1 MCSYIK
7 SWLVVMSLLFGT
19 SNFAAE
25 KDGSMLV
32 DEILETDK
40 VSGKTDA
47 AQVEAVVSSVSK
59 ENEMIF
65 ERVIGIG
72 SNCLTKAQINQY
84 FVPGSPNRETKKGQ
98 ADLFDWMRVCDY
110 YSFARSLSN
119 GLSDFF
125 EIEDF
130 TSHYETYGSPKVVD
144 HKTMFW
150 NHKHNTIWRHL
161 FDSEESQKLWSAVRD
176 GEMTP
181 EKLKEVF
188 TPIRGKLDY
197 LKKKFIA
204 AKDKKTLYII
214 SHYEMDGEN
223 PPDLGAITCVRDAL
237 VQIREGDGQ
246 FVLLFLP
253 QEKKFDSFE
262 NIIVR
267 EAKNL
272 KSGWDGGDSARWK
285 QILDEFKFIP
295 GIWS

>member
-1 MCSYIK
+1 
-7 SWLVVMSLLFGT
+7 MSNYMKHLLMAVALLCGA
-19 SNFAAE
+19 SGFAAE
-25 KDGSMLV
+25 KDSRTLV
-32 DEILETDK
+32 EDILETDK
-40 VSGKTDA
+40 ISGKEIFT
-47 AQVEAVVSSVSK
+47 QVDVVVSSASK
-59 ENEMIF
+59 ENDMIY

-72 SNCLTKAQINQY
+72 SNCLTKAQVNQY
-84 FVPGSPNRETKKGQ
+84 FAPDLPNRETKKGH

-130 TSHYETYGSPKVVD
+130 TSHYETYGSPDVVD
-144 HKTMFW
+144 HKTMLW
-150 NHKHNTIWRHL
+150 NSKHNMIWRHL

-188 TPIRGKLDY
+188 PNIRGKLDY

-237 VQIREGDGQ
+237 V
-246 FVLLFLP
+246 
-253 QEKKFDSFE
+253 
-262 NIIVR
+262 
-267 EAKNL
+267 
-272 KSGWDGGDSARWK
+272 
-285 QILDEFKFIP
+285 
-295 GIWS
+295 

>member
-1 MCSYIK
+1 MRKYIK
-7 SWLVVMSLLFGT
+7 AFIFGVVLFCGLGG
-19 SNFAAE
+19 FAAE
-25 KDGSMLV
+25 KDVSILV
-32 DEILETDK
+32 EEILETDK
-40 VSGKTDA
+40 VSGKTDG
-47 AQVEAVVSSVSK
+47 AQVEAVVSSVNK
-59 ENEMIF
+59 ENEITF

-84 FVPGSPNRETKKGQ
+84 FVPGLPNRETKKGH

-110 YSFARSLSN
+110 YSFARLLNN

-130 TSHYETYGSPKVVD
+130 TSHYETYGSLEVID
-144 HKTMFW
+144 HKTMLW
-150 NHKHNTIWRHL
+150 NHKHNMIWRHL

-188 TPIRGKLDY
+188 PNLKGKLDY

-223 PPDLGAITCVRDAL
+223 PPDLDAITCVRDAL
-237 VQIREGDGQ
+237 AQIREGDCQ

-272 KSGWDGGDSARWK
+272 KSGWDGADSVRWK
-285 QILDEFKFIP
+285 QILDEFKFIS